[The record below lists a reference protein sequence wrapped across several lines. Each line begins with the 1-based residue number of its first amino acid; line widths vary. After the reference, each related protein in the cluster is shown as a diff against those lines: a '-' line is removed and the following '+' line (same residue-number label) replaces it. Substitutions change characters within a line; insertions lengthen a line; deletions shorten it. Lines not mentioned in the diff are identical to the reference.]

1 MVLWLHS
8 GWGMKAN
15 NKQSQA
21 LESIPSSRL
30 DAVQGGALWNRAG
43 GLGFNTGGPWQNA
56 PVGTQ
61 FTMPF

>member
-1 MVLWLHS
+1 
-8 GWGMKAN
+8 MKAN